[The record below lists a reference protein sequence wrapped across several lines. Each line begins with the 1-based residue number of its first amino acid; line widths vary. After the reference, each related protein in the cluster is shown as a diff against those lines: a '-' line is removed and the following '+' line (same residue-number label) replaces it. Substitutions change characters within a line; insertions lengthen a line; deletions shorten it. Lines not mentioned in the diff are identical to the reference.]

1 MGAADIGLLR
11 GIGFFADLS
20 DFDLAQIAG
29 ITEARDYR
37 PGERIVEERT
47 AAERFFIIVR
57 GKIEISK
64 RFADGGEFVLG
75 VHSDGEFFG
84 EMALLDEGPR
94 SATVRAVEATTL
106 LEITRADFETLLYK
120 APLLAYRILRELST
134 RLRETGALLVSFLE
148 RRNAQTYRAYLQ
160 TVEGFLRRTAGQD
173 PAGTGR
179 VERARELARAA
190 GRELGLLE
198 EEVLIAEIGVI
209 LRALLIPSE
218 PPALPA
224 APTSRAARLAAACEG
239 FAELLTA
246 AAAAP
251 PSVQTVKRRLG
262 ARFDEEAA
270 AVLLKLWQEGRLPAS
285 EPPSR

>member
-1 MGAADIGLLR
+1 MAAADIGILKK
-11 GIGFFADLS
+11 IGFFADLS
-20 DFDLAQIAG
+20 DFDLAQIAA

-57 GKIEISK
+57 GKIQITK
-64 RFADGGEFVLG
+64 RFADGDEFVLS

-106 LEITRADFETLLYK
+106 LEITRTDFETLLYK
-120 APLLAYRILRELST
+120 APLLAYRILRELSI

-173 PAGTGR
+173 PGGARR
-179 VERARELARAA
+179 VQSARELARAA
-190 GRELGLLE
+190 GPEMGLLE

-209 LRALLIPSE
+209 LRALRIPSE

-224 APTSRAARLAAACEG
+224 APSSRAARLAAACEG
-239 FAELLTA
+239 FAELLDESPG
-246 AAAAP
+246 AP
-251 PSVQTVKRRLG
+251 PGVQEVKRRLG

-270 AVLLKLWQEGRLPAS
+270 AALLKLWQGGRLPV
-285 EPPSR
+285 SR

>member
-1 MGAADIGLLR
+1 MAAADIGTLKK
-11 GIGFFADLS
+11 IGFFADLS
-20 DFDLAQIAG
+20 DFDLAQIAA

-57 GKIEISK
+57 GKIQITK
-64 RFADGGEFVLG
+64 RFADGDQFVLS

-106 LEITRADFETLLYK
+106 LEITRTDFETLLYK
-120 APLLAYRILRELST
+120 APLLAYRILRELSI

-173 PAGTGR
+173 PDGARR
-179 VERARELARAA
+179 VQSARELARAA
-190 GRELGLLE
+190 GPEMGLLE
-198 EEVLIAEIGVI
+198 EEVLIAEIGVL
-209 LRALLIPSE
+209 LRALRIPSE

-224 APTSRAARLAAACEG
+224 APSSRAARLAAACEG
-239 FAELLTA
+239 FAELLA
-246 AAAAP
+246 ESPGAP
-251 PSVQTVKRRLG
+251 PRAQEVKRRLG

-270 AVLLKLWQEGRLPAS
+270 AALLKLWQEGRLPV
-285 EPPSR
+285 SR